1 MARISF
7 SEQGLT
13 PFEKLLGHN
22 KMILEKW
29 FSLEECFSNSKTFTP
44 ELKEEVRRT
53 LAFNNGCEY
62 CKAKG
67 NPSDDITDSK
77 VLAAT
82 KIADLVSKKRLID
95 NHEFNSLK
103 KEFNDQEI
111 SELFA
116 LICFLTAS
124 QRFGALLDLQP
135 SCSINSSS
143 QINN

>member
-1 MARISF
+1 MARIAF

-13 PFEKLLGHN
+13 PFEKLMGHN
-22 KMILEKW
+22 KEILEKW
-29 FSLEECFSNSKTFTP
+29 GSLEECFFNTQTFTP
-44 ELKEEVRRT
+44 ELKEEVRRI

-67 NPSDDITDSK
+67 KPSKDLTDSK

-95 NHEFNSLK
+95 DQEFNSLK
-103 KEFNDQEI
+103 KEFSDQEI

-116 LICFLTAS
+116 LICFLSAS

-135 SCSINSSS
+135 SCSI
-143 QINN
+143 

>member
-1 MARISF
+1 MARIAF

-22 KMILEKW
+22 NEILKKWISLEK
-29 FSLEECFSNSKTFTP
+29 CFFNTQTFTP
-44 ELKEEVRRT
+44 ELKEEVRRI

-67 NPSDDITDSK
+67 KPSKGLTDSK

-135 SCSINSSS
+135 SCSI
-143 QINN
+143 